1 MKNLEYYNKKEGVY
15 KLSGGREKILSG
27 LILDNVKTVLDVGC
41 GSGDLARI
49 LQAKGKVV
57 SGADISQ
64 AALDVSKPYLHRS
77 FCFDIQQDAWPI
89 ELMEQKFDLVVASE
103 VIEHIFMPADFLEKT
118 KSLVTSG
125 GYLIITT
132 PNFLFWK
139 NRLKMLFGNFRYEQ
153 KGLLDFGHIRFFT
166 LKTAREIFSKAG
178 FTIQQEQH
186 FYPNLYKRRLNFI
199 GRIFPGLFAYQFGF
213 RLILQKNNLS

>member
-57 SGADISQ
+57 SG
-64 AALDVSKPYLHRS
+64 
-77 FCFDIQQDAWPI
+77 
-89 ELMEQKFDLVVASE
+89 
-103 VIEHIFMPADFLEKT
+103 ADFLEKT

-166 LKTAREIFSKAG
+166 LKTAREVFSKAG

-186 FYPNLYKRRLNFI
+186 FYPNLYKRRLNVV
-199 GRIFPGLFAYQFGF
+199 LV
-213 RLILQKNNLS
+213 